1 MGKHVRRT
9 QKNVGLRTVIPLSNN
24 LTLLLGLTLS
34 SPGSG
39 LQETSWEHFCQ
50 SLINAKIAL
59 ILSVFLTG
67 PQRFLFQK
75 GKFHIKSKK
84 WKSVLWNLLIR
95 QALISSDKHRDA
107 NNKLLTHP
115 EGSIWYL
122 PLSILIEMIN
132 FKKLE
137 EKHPF
142 KECGCQWL
150 INTSCEGGFPVM

>member
-9 QKNVGLRTVIPLSNN
+9 QKNIGLRTVIPLSNN

-39 LQETSWEHFCQ
+39 LQKTSWEHFCQ

-67 PQRFLFQK
+67 PQRFLCQK

-84 WKSVLWNLLIR
+84 WKSVLWNPLIR

-107 NNKLLTHP
+107 NNKLLTLCKVVIILTYPP
-115 EGSIWYL
+115 EMIFYQ
-122 PLSILIEMIN
+122 LIEIW
-132 FKKLE
+132 FFLSSLWKWY
-137 EKHPF
+137 F
-142 KECGCQWL
+142 
-150 INTSCEGGFPVM
+150 